1 MATKAFIDKK
11 VKLKLCLRLVSSG
24 LLQDKEVKM
33 TQSGAIF
40 RYLGENRVP
49 PVRRERN
56 LYFIRILTHLMD
68 ILNSRGSRFL
78 RIRVILSDSDLT
90 MHCMD
95 CAENRRNKLNEII
108 NICAL

>member
-1 MATKAFIDKK
+1 MATKAFIDKQ
-11 VKLKLCLRLVSSG
+11 VKLKLCLRLVSSGPG

-56 LYFIRILTHLMD
+56 
-68 ILNSRGSRFL
+68 
-78 RIRVILSDSDLT
+78 
-90 MHCMD
+90 
-95 CAENRRNKLNEII
+95 
-108 NICAL
+108 